1 MEWSVPSIFF
11 KTISGTKLWARPICR
26 RLTIWIALEIYPEIG
41 SFEDWTSCLAKALEL
56 NILKFEHVQLFAS
69 PWVTTNKGTV
79 SFAIS
84 LNTYSYFHLFAKQ
97 INTAPISTL
106 LFANM
111 QCALLEEPQKNQTI
125 FHCFV
130 LFMKWKWELWDEVPN
145 SSPSSIH
152 LPCKNVALV
161 PGSFLLHLM
170 IEVIEGFIPTREWN
184 TRTIVA
190 DSKNGCHYG
199 RAN

>member
-1 MEWSVPSIFF
+1 MRSHWTHIHIFIF
-11 KTISGTKLWARPICR
+11 L
-26 RLTIWIALEIYPEIG
+26 
-41 SFEDWTSCLAKALEL
+41 
-56 NILKFEHVQLFAS
+56 LK
-69 PWVTTNKGTV
+69 K
-79 SFAIS
+79 
-84 LNTYSYFHLFAKQ
+84 

-111 QCALLEEPQKNQTI
+111 QCALLEKPQKNQVI

-161 PGSFLLHLM
+161 PGSYLLHLM
-170 IEVIEGFIPTREWN
+170 NEEIEGFIPTREWN
-184 TRTIVA
+184 TRTIGQFFMHA
-190 DSKNGCHYG
+190 MDSCILLFEMWASGNVIDCILVDF
-199 RAN
+199 NSS